1 MAKNRK
7 RKMAESI
14 TVIQTNWQLDEE
26 LIKSVRMPVFVQEQQ
41 VPYEID
47 FDNNDALAVHWLA
60 YGKKNVPVGTARL
73 LKDGHF
79 GRMAVIKMYRSQ
91 GIGRSIIQAAM
102 DHAGSVG
109 MESIYLNSQLQAKS
123 FYEGLGFQEY
133 GDVFFEANIAHISM
147 IKKLQLI

>member
-1 MAKNRK
+1 
-7 RKMAESI
+7 MAESI
-14 TVIQTNWQLDEE
+14 TVVQTNWQLDEE

-47 FDNNDALAVHWLA
+47 FDSNDALAVHWLA
-60 YGKKNVPVGTARL
+60 YGNKNVPVGTARL

-79 GRMAVIKMYRSQ
+79 GRMAVIKMFRNM

-109 MESIYLNSQLQAKS
+109 MESIYLNSQLQAKT
-123 FYEGLGFQEY
+123 FYEGLGFKEY
-133 GDVFFEANIAHISM
+133 GDVFLEANIEHVSM
-147 IKKLQLI
+147 SKKLRSI